1 MFAHLHPY
9 YIQLIHFPTYLLGI
23 CINCIVQG
31 TRIKYFL
38 VNMLPSLLS
47 WHLIR
52 FQNKSM
58 ENNVYILVYLYITF
72 NLFTFLFYVYVT

>member
-38 VNMLPSLLS
+38 VNMLPSFLS

-52 FQNKSM
+52 FHNKSM
-58 ENNVYILVYLYITF
+58 ENNVYIFECTYISHLIYLHFFFMYM
-72 NLFTFLFYVYVT
+72 